1 MHDIDDVYEILDTAT
16 FAQSEESDMK
26 RSNANVNTDSPMGA
40 MLTYGSEVARLWV
53 DDTVLPQYVKEAVD
67 DNIIYI
73 HDKDF
78 YGLTMTCCQI
88 DLSQLFEHG
97 FNTGHGHIRPPKS
110 IGTAAALACIAIQS
124 NQNDMFG
131 GQSVP
136 AFDYYLA
143 PYVKM
148 TYEKNVAELNRL
160 VSAFGGKP
168 DQYSRVPEFAWN
180 KTVEQTDQAMEAL
193 IHNLNTMHSR
203 AGAQVPFS
211 SLNYGTDTSRWGRQ
225 VIHSLLKATHQG
237 MGNGETPIFPVQIF
251 KIKEGV
257 NYNPEDP
264 NYDLFQ
270 LAMRVSAER
279 LFPNFSFMDSPYN
292 AQYLKRDED
301 GHIDPDTEVA
311 YMGCAD
317 ARETITVKDG
327 DSVNVMGI
335 GAAVKKYAERE
346 DVSVWDS
353 NAGRFV
359 KVLTWIENPER
370 GNWFH
375 VKFSNGRSLT
385 LTGDH
390 PLPTQRGRV
399 FVEDMVV
406 GDKVPIADT
415 PVIDGERKTSLY
427 DPWLLG
433 VLVCDSSYDGNM
445 MVSLGLDEYDIATR
459 IKAVCGERNVRF
471 KEQHR
476 GEKGNY
482 LEVHIKRGSGLS
494 KQLLTDLFGGVRK
507 MDRSLPC
514 DFLAWNRHDRL
525 ELLAGIIDADG
536 YINTG
541 KGCTIQIGSTNK
553 TLALQQ
559 LELLRSLGVPAK
571 LYENFYGNGDK
582 IRYRVEAQAPD
593 DLMLTSAKKQVKM
606 GAARSKP
613 KNAKYAQVVSI
624 EFIGE
629 RGKKSYDLETES
641 DRFDLSGINSH
652 NCRTRVM
659 ANVNGPE
666 TTSGRGN
673 LSFTSVNLVR
683 CALESKGSFDIFLK
697 NVYDAC
703 TIARDQLLHRFEI
716 QKHRHVYNYPF
727 LMGNGVYLDSG
738 DLEWDDEIESAL
750 VHGTLSI
757 GFIGLAE
764 AMFCIFGQH
773 HGESDA
779 VWKHAFDT
787 VRFMRDFCDR
797 ESEEHRLNFS
807 LLATPAEGL
816 SGKFVGKDKEKFGE
830 IPGVTDKDYYTNS
843 FHVPVY
849 YNIGVAEK
857 IEKEAPFHSLCNAG
871 HITYVELDGDTT
883 SNLSA
888 FETIVRHM
896 HDCGIGYG
904 AINHP
909 VDRCPICN
917 YQGVIYDECPKC
929 HRKEFEAVPEEYRS
943 MIDDLRRTMGTH

>member
-1 MHDIDDVYEILDTAT
+1 MSGRRNMHDIDDVYEILDTAT

-53 DDTVLPQYVKEAVD
+53 DDTIIPQYVKEAVD

-88 DLSQLFEHG
+88 DLRQLFEHG

-193 IHNLNTMHSR
+193 VHNLNTMHSR

-211 SLNYGTDTSRWGRQ
+211 TLNYGTDTSRWGRQ

-279 LFPNFSFMDSPYN
+279 LFPNFSFMDAPYN

-311 YMGCAD
+311 YMG
-317 ARETITVKDG
+317 
-327 DSVNVMGI
+327 
-335 GAAVKKYAERE
+335 
-346 DVSVWDS
+346 
-353 NAGRFV
+353 
-359 KVLTWIENPER
+359 
-370 GNWFH
+370 
-375 VKFSNGRSLT
+375 
-385 LTGDH
+385 
-390 PLPTQRGRV
+390 
-399 FVEDMVV
+399 
-406 GDKVPIADT
+406 
-415 PVIDGERKTSLY
+415 
-427 DPWLLG
+427 
-433 VLVCDSSYDGNM
+433 
-445 MVSLGLDEYDIATR
+445 
-459 IKAVCGERNVRF
+459 
-471 KEQHR
+471 
-476 GEKGNY
+476 
-482 LEVHIKRGSGLS
+482 
-494 KQLLTDLFGGVRK
+494 
-507 MDRSLPC
+507 
-514 DFLAWNRHDRL
+514 
-525 ELLAGIIDADG
+525 
-536 YINTG
+536 
-541 KGCTIQIGSTNK
+541 
-553 TLALQQ
+553 
-559 LELLRSLGVPAK
+559 
-571 LYENFYGNGDK
+571 
-582 IRYRVEAQAPD
+582 
-593 DLMLTSAKKQVKM
+593 
-606 GAARSKP
+606 
-613 KNAKYAQVVSI
+613 
-624 EFIGE
+624 
-629 RGKKSYDLETES
+629 
-641 DRFDLSGINSH
+641 
-652 NCRTRVM
+652 CRTRVM

-727 LMGNGVYLDSG
+727 LMGNGVYLDSD

-779 VWKHAFDT
+779 VWEHAFDT
-787 VRFMRDFCDR
+787 VSFMRDFCDR

-909 VDRCPICN
+909 VDRDPICG
-917 YQGVIYDECPKC
+917 YRGVIYDTCPC
-929 HRKEFEAVPEEYRS
+929 CGRKEFEAVPMEKRS
-943 MIDDLRRTMGTH
+943 DICLK

>member
-193 IHNLNTMHSR
+193 VHNLNTMHSR

-211 SLNYGTDTSRWGRQ
+211 TLNYGTDTSRWGRQ

-406 GDKVPIADT
+406 GDKVPVANP
-415 PVIDGERKTSLY
+415 PVINGE
-427 DPWLLG
+427 
-433 VLVCDSSYDGNM
+433 
-445 MVSLGLDEYDIATR
+445 A
-459 IKAVCGERNVRF
+459 
-471 KEQHR
+471 
-476 GEKGNY
+476 
-482 LEVHIKRGSGLS
+482 
-494 KQLLTDLFGGVRK
+494 
-507 MDRSLPC
+507 
-514 DFLAWNRHDRL
+514 
-525 ELLAGIIDADG
+525 
-536 YINTG
+536 
-541 KGCTIQIGSTNK
+541 
-553 TLALQQ
+553 
-559 LELLRSLGVPAK
+559 
-571 LYENFYGNGDK
+571 
-582 IRYRVEAQAPD
+582 
-593 DLMLTSAKKQVKM
+593 M

-727 LMGNGVYLDSG
+727 LMGNGVYLDSD

-816 SGKFVGKDKEKFGE
+816 SGKFVVKDKEKFGE

-909 VDRCPICN
+909 VDRDPICG
-917 YQGVIYDECPKC
+917 YRGVIYDTCPC
-929 HRKEFEAVPEEYRS
+929 CGRKEFEAVPMEKRS
-943 MIDDLRRTMGTH
+943 DICLK

>member
-53 DDTVLPQYVKEAVD
+53 DDTIIPQYVKEAVD

-375 VKFSNGRSLT
+375 VKFSNGRLLT

-406 GDKVPIADT
+406 GDKVPVANP
-415 PVIDGERKTSLY
+415 PVINGE
-427 DPWLLG
+427 
-433 VLVCDSSYDGNM
+433 
-445 MVSLGLDEYDIATR
+445 A
-459 IKAVCGERNVRF
+459 
-471 KEQHR
+471 
-476 GEKGNY
+476 
-482 LEVHIKRGSGLS
+482 
-494 KQLLTDLFGGVRK
+494 
-507 MDRSLPC
+507 
-514 DFLAWNRHDRL
+514 
-525 ELLAGIIDADG
+525 
-536 YINTG
+536 
-541 KGCTIQIGSTNK
+541 
-553 TLALQQ
+553 
-559 LELLRSLGVPAK
+559 
-571 LYENFYGNGDK
+571 
-582 IRYRVEAQAPD
+582 
-593 DLMLTSAKKQVKM
+593 M

-629 RGKKSYDLETES
+629 RGKKSYDVETES

>member
-1 MHDIDDVYEILDTAT
+1 
-16 FAQSEESDMK
+16 MK

-193 IHNLNTMHSR
+193 VHNLNTMHSR

-211 SLNYGTDTSRWGRQ
+211 TLNYGTDTSRWGRQ

-375 VKFSNGRSLT
+375 VKFSNGCSLT

-406 GDKVPIADT
+406 GDKVPVANP
-415 PVIDGERKTSLY
+415 PVINGE
-427 DPWLLG
+427 
-433 VLVCDSSYDGNM
+433 
-445 MVSLGLDEYDIATR
+445 A
-459 IKAVCGERNVRF
+459 
-471 KEQHR
+471 
-476 GEKGNY
+476 
-482 LEVHIKRGSGLS
+482 
-494 KQLLTDLFGGVRK
+494 
-507 MDRSLPC
+507 
-514 DFLAWNRHDRL
+514 
-525 ELLAGIIDADG
+525 
-536 YINTG
+536 
-541 KGCTIQIGSTNK
+541 
-553 TLALQQ
+553 
-559 LELLRSLGVPAK
+559 
-571 LYENFYGNGDK
+571 
-582 IRYRVEAQAPD
+582 
-593 DLMLTSAKKQVKM
+593 M

>member
-193 IHNLNTMHSR
+193 VHNLNTMHSR

-406 GDKVPIADT
+406 GDKVPVANP
-415 PVIDGERKTSLY
+415 PVINGE
-427 DPWLLG
+427 
-433 VLVCDSSYDGNM
+433 
-445 MVSLGLDEYDIATR
+445 A
-459 IKAVCGERNVRF
+459 
-471 KEQHR
+471 
-476 GEKGNY
+476 
-482 LEVHIKRGSGLS
+482 
-494 KQLLTDLFGGVRK
+494 
-507 MDRSLPC
+507 
-514 DFLAWNRHDRL
+514 
-525 ELLAGIIDADG
+525 
-536 YINTG
+536 
-541 KGCTIQIGSTNK
+541 
-553 TLALQQ
+553 
-559 LELLRSLGVPAK
+559 
-571 LYENFYGNGDK
+571 
-582 IRYRVEAQAPD
+582 
-593 DLMLTSAKKQVKM
+593 M

-727 LMGNGVYLDSG
+727 LMGNGVYLDSD

>member
-193 IHNLNTMHSR
+193 VHNLNTMHSR

-211 SLNYGTDTSRWGRQ
+211 TLNYGTDTSRWGRQ

-279 LFPNFSFMDSPYN
+279 LFPNFSFMDAPYN

-301 GHIDPDTEVA
+301 GYIDPDTEVA
-311 YMGCAD
+311 YMG
-317 ARETITVKDG
+317 
-327 DSVNVMGI
+327 
-335 GAAVKKYAERE
+335 
-346 DVSVWDS
+346 
-353 NAGRFV
+353 
-359 KVLTWIENPER
+359 
-370 GNWFH
+370 
-375 VKFSNGRSLT
+375 
-385 LTGDH
+385 
-390 PLPTQRGRV
+390 
-399 FVEDMVV
+399 
-406 GDKVPIADT
+406 
-415 PVIDGERKTSLY
+415 
-427 DPWLLG
+427 
-433 VLVCDSSYDGNM
+433 
-445 MVSLGLDEYDIATR
+445 
-459 IKAVCGERNVRF
+459 
-471 KEQHR
+471 
-476 GEKGNY
+476 
-482 LEVHIKRGSGLS
+482 
-494 KQLLTDLFGGVRK
+494 
-507 MDRSLPC
+507 
-514 DFLAWNRHDRL
+514 
-525 ELLAGIIDADG
+525 
-536 YINTG
+536 
-541 KGCTIQIGSTNK
+541 
-553 TLALQQ
+553 
-559 LELLRSLGVPAK
+559 
-571 LYENFYGNGDK
+571 
-582 IRYRVEAQAPD
+582 
-593 DLMLTSAKKQVKM
+593 
-606 GAARSKP
+606 
-613 KNAKYAQVVSI
+613 
-624 EFIGE
+624 
-629 RGKKSYDLETES
+629 
-641 DRFDLSGINSH
+641 
-652 NCRTRVM
+652 CRTRVM

-816 SGKFVGKDKEKFGE
+816 SGKFVVKDKEKFGE

-909 VDRCPICN
+909 VDRDPICG
-917 YQGVIYDECPKC
+917 YRGVIYDTCPC
-929 HRKEFEAVPEEYRS
+929 CGRKEFEAVPMEKRS
-943 MIDDLRRTMGTH
+943 DICLK

>member
-53 DDTVLPQYVKEAVD
+53 DDTIIPQYVKEAVD

-193 IHNLNTMHSR
+193 VHNLNTMHSR

-211 SLNYGTDTSRWGRQ
+211 TLNYGTDTSRWGRQ

-279 LFPNFSFMDSPYN
+279 LFPNFSFMDAPYN

-311 YMGCAD
+311 YMG
-317 ARETITVKDG
+317 
-327 DSVNVMGI
+327 
-335 GAAVKKYAERE
+335 
-346 DVSVWDS
+346 
-353 NAGRFV
+353 
-359 KVLTWIENPER
+359 
-370 GNWFH
+370 
-375 VKFSNGRSLT
+375 
-385 LTGDH
+385 
-390 PLPTQRGRV
+390 
-399 FVEDMVV
+399 
-406 GDKVPIADT
+406 
-415 PVIDGERKTSLY
+415 
-427 DPWLLG
+427 
-433 VLVCDSSYDGNM
+433 
-445 MVSLGLDEYDIATR
+445 
-459 IKAVCGERNVRF
+459 
-471 KEQHR
+471 
-476 GEKGNY
+476 
-482 LEVHIKRGSGLS
+482 
-494 KQLLTDLFGGVRK
+494 
-507 MDRSLPC
+507 
-514 DFLAWNRHDRL
+514 
-525 ELLAGIIDADG
+525 
-536 YINTG
+536 
-541 KGCTIQIGSTNK
+541 
-553 TLALQQ
+553 
-559 LELLRSLGVPAK
+559 
-571 LYENFYGNGDK
+571 
-582 IRYRVEAQAPD
+582 
-593 DLMLTSAKKQVKM
+593 
-606 GAARSKP
+606 
-613 KNAKYAQVVSI
+613 
-624 EFIGE
+624 
-629 RGKKSYDLETES
+629 
-641 DRFDLSGINSH
+641 
-652 NCRTRVM
+652 CRTRVM

-909 VDRCPICN
+909 VDRDPICG
-917 YQGVIYDECPKC
+917 YRGVIYDTCPC
-929 HRKEFEAVPEEYRS
+929 CGRKEFEAVPMEKRS
-943 MIDDLRRTMGTH
+943 DICLK

>member
-1 MHDIDDVYEILDTAT
+1 MHDIDDVYEILDIAT

-53 DDTVLPQYVKEAVD
+53 NDTIIPQYVKEAVD
-67 DNIIYI
+67 NNLIWI
-73 HDKDF
+73 HDCDF

-193 IHNLNTMHSR
+193 VHNLNTMHSR

-211 SLNYGTDTSRWGRQ
+211 TLNYGTDTSRWGRQ

-279 LFPNFSFMDSPYN
+279 LFPNFSFMDAPYN

-311 YMGCAD
+311 YMG
-317 ARETITVKDG
+317 
-327 DSVNVMGI
+327 
-335 GAAVKKYAERE
+335 
-346 DVSVWDS
+346 
-353 NAGRFV
+353 
-359 KVLTWIENPER
+359 
-370 GNWFH
+370 
-375 VKFSNGRSLT
+375 
-385 LTGDH
+385 
-390 PLPTQRGRV
+390 
-399 FVEDMVV
+399 
-406 GDKVPIADT
+406 
-415 PVIDGERKTSLY
+415 
-427 DPWLLG
+427 
-433 VLVCDSSYDGNM
+433 
-445 MVSLGLDEYDIATR
+445 
-459 IKAVCGERNVRF
+459 
-471 KEQHR
+471 
-476 GEKGNY
+476 
-482 LEVHIKRGSGLS
+482 
-494 KQLLTDLFGGVRK
+494 
-507 MDRSLPC
+507 
-514 DFLAWNRHDRL
+514 
-525 ELLAGIIDADG
+525 
-536 YINTG
+536 
-541 KGCTIQIGSTNK
+541 
-553 TLALQQ
+553 
-559 LELLRSLGVPAK
+559 
-571 LYENFYGNGDK
+571 
-582 IRYRVEAQAPD
+582 
-593 DLMLTSAKKQVKM
+593 
-606 GAARSKP
+606 
-613 KNAKYAQVVSI
+613 
-624 EFIGE
+624 
-629 RGKKSYDLETES
+629 
-641 DRFDLSGINSH
+641 
-652 NCRTRVM
+652 CRTRVM

-727 LMGNGVYLDSG
+727 LMGNGVYLDSD

>member
-311 YMGCAD
+311 YMGC
-317 ARETITVKDG
+317 
-327 DSVNVMGI
+327 
-335 GAAVKKYAERE
+335 
-346 DVSVWDS
+346 
-353 NAGRFV
+353 
-359 KVLTWIENPER
+359 
-370 GNWFH
+370 
-375 VKFSNGRSLT
+375 
-385 LTGDH
+385 
-390 PLPTQRGRV
+390 
-399 FVEDMVV
+399 
-406 GDKVPIADT
+406 
-415 PVIDGERKTSLY
+415 
-427 DPWLLG
+427 
-433 VLVCDSSYDGNM
+433 
-445 MVSLGLDEYDIATR
+445 
-459 IKAVCGERNVRF
+459 
-471 KEQHR
+471 
-476 GEKGNY
+476 
-482 LEVHIKRGSGLS
+482 
-494 KQLLTDLFGGVRK
+494 
-507 MDRSLPC
+507 
-514 DFLAWNRHDRL
+514 
-525 ELLAGIIDADG
+525 
-536 YINTG
+536 
-541 KGCTIQIGSTNK
+541 
-553 TLALQQ
+553 
-559 LELLRSLGVPAK
+559 
-571 LYENFYGNGDK
+571 
-582 IRYRVEAQAPD
+582 
-593 DLMLTSAKKQVKM
+593 
-606 GAARSKP
+606 
-613 KNAKYAQVVSI
+613 
-624 EFIGE
+624 
-629 RGKKSYDLETES
+629 
-641 DRFDLSGINSH
+641 
-652 NCRTRVM
+652 RTRVM

-703 TIARDQLLHRFEI
+703 AIARDQLLHRFEI

-779 VWKHAFDT
+779 VWEHAFDT
-787 VRFMRDFCDR
+787 VSFMRDFCDR

>member
-1 MHDIDDVYEILDTAT
+1 MSGRRNMHDIDDVYEILDTAT

-53 DDTVLPQYVKEAVD
+53 DDTVIPQYVKEAVD

-193 IHNLNTMHSR
+193 VHNLNTMHSR

-211 SLNYGTDTSRWGRQ
+211 TLNYGTDTSRWGRQ

-279 LFPNFSFMDSPYN
+279 LFPNFSFMDAPYN

-311 YMGCAD
+311 YMG
-317 ARETITVKDG
+317 
-327 DSVNVMGI
+327 
-335 GAAVKKYAERE
+335 
-346 DVSVWDS
+346 
-353 NAGRFV
+353 
-359 KVLTWIENPER
+359 
-370 GNWFH
+370 
-375 VKFSNGRSLT
+375 
-385 LTGDH
+385 
-390 PLPTQRGRV
+390 
-399 FVEDMVV
+399 
-406 GDKVPIADT
+406 
-415 PVIDGERKTSLY
+415 
-427 DPWLLG
+427 
-433 VLVCDSSYDGNM
+433 
-445 MVSLGLDEYDIATR
+445 
-459 IKAVCGERNVRF
+459 
-471 KEQHR
+471 
-476 GEKGNY
+476 
-482 LEVHIKRGSGLS
+482 
-494 KQLLTDLFGGVRK
+494 
-507 MDRSLPC
+507 
-514 DFLAWNRHDRL
+514 
-525 ELLAGIIDADG
+525 
-536 YINTG
+536 
-541 KGCTIQIGSTNK
+541 
-553 TLALQQ
+553 
-559 LELLRSLGVPAK
+559 
-571 LYENFYGNGDK
+571 
-582 IRYRVEAQAPD
+582 
-593 DLMLTSAKKQVKM
+593 
-606 GAARSKP
+606 
-613 KNAKYAQVVSI
+613 
-624 EFIGE
+624 
-629 RGKKSYDLETES
+629 
-641 DRFDLSGINSH
+641 
-652 NCRTRVM
+652 CRTRVM

>member
-1 MHDIDDVYEILDTAT
+1 MHTIEDVYNILDIAT
-16 FAQSEESDMK
+16 FVQSEDSDMK
-26 RSNANVNTDSPMGA
+26 RSNANVNTDSSMGA
-40 MLTYGSEVARLWV
+40 MLTYGSETARLWINDV
-53 DDTVLPQYVKEAVD
+53 VLPEYVKDAVD
-67 DNIIYI
+67 NNLIWI
-73 HDKDF
+73 HDCDF

-193 IHNLNTMHSR
+193 VHNLNTMHSR

-211 SLNYGTDTSRWGRQ
+211 TLNYGTDTSRWGRQ

-311 YMGCAD
+311 YMG
-317 ARETITVKDG
+317 
-327 DSVNVMGI
+327 
-335 GAAVKKYAERE
+335 
-346 DVSVWDS
+346 
-353 NAGRFV
+353 
-359 KVLTWIENPER
+359 
-370 GNWFH
+370 
-375 VKFSNGRSLT
+375 
-385 LTGDH
+385 
-390 PLPTQRGRV
+390 
-399 FVEDMVV
+399 
-406 GDKVPIADT
+406 
-415 PVIDGERKTSLY
+415 
-427 DPWLLG
+427 
-433 VLVCDSSYDGNM
+433 
-445 MVSLGLDEYDIATR
+445 
-459 IKAVCGERNVRF
+459 
-471 KEQHR
+471 
-476 GEKGNY
+476 
-482 LEVHIKRGSGLS
+482 
-494 KQLLTDLFGGVRK
+494 
-507 MDRSLPC
+507 
-514 DFLAWNRHDRL
+514 
-525 ELLAGIIDADG
+525 
-536 YINTG
+536 
-541 KGCTIQIGSTNK
+541 
-553 TLALQQ
+553 
-559 LELLRSLGVPAK
+559 
-571 LYENFYGNGDK
+571 
-582 IRYRVEAQAPD
+582 
-593 DLMLTSAKKQVKM
+593 
-606 GAARSKP
+606 
-613 KNAKYAQVVSI
+613 
-624 EFIGE
+624 
-629 RGKKSYDLETES
+629 
-641 DRFDLSGINSH
+641 
-652 NCRTRVM
+652 CRTRVM

>member
-97 FNTGHGHIRPPKS
+97 FNTGHGHIRSPKS

-160 VSAFGGKP
+160 ASEFGGTP

-193 IHNLNTMHSR
+193 VHNLNTMHSR

-311 YMGCAD
+311 YMGC
-317 ARETITVKDG
+317 
-327 DSVNVMGI
+327 
-335 GAAVKKYAERE
+335 
-346 DVSVWDS
+346 
-353 NAGRFV
+353 
-359 KVLTWIENPER
+359 
-370 GNWFH
+370 
-375 VKFSNGRSLT
+375 
-385 LTGDH
+385 
-390 PLPTQRGRV
+390 
-399 FVEDMVV
+399 
-406 GDKVPIADT
+406 
-415 PVIDGERKTSLY
+415 
-427 DPWLLG
+427 
-433 VLVCDSSYDGNM
+433 
-445 MVSLGLDEYDIATR
+445 
-459 IKAVCGERNVRF
+459 
-471 KEQHR
+471 
-476 GEKGNY
+476 
-482 LEVHIKRGSGLS
+482 
-494 KQLLTDLFGGVRK
+494 
-507 MDRSLPC
+507 
-514 DFLAWNRHDRL
+514 
-525 ELLAGIIDADG
+525 
-536 YINTG
+536 
-541 KGCTIQIGSTNK
+541 
-553 TLALQQ
+553 
-559 LELLRSLGVPAK
+559 
-571 LYENFYGNGDK
+571 
-582 IRYRVEAQAPD
+582 
-593 DLMLTSAKKQVKM
+593 
-606 GAARSKP
+606 
-613 KNAKYAQVVSI
+613 
-624 EFIGE
+624 
-629 RGKKSYDLETES
+629 
-641 DRFDLSGINSH
+641 
-652 NCRTRVM
+652 RTRVM

-727 LMGNGVYLDSG
+727 LMGNGVYLDSD

-779 VWKHAFDT
+779 VWEHAFDT

-816 SGKFVGKDKEKFGE
+816 SGKFVVKDKEKFGE

-909 VDRCPICN
+909 VDRDPICG
-917 YQGVIYDECPKC
+917 YRGVIYDTCPC
-929 HRKEFEAVPEEYRS
+929 CGRKEFEAVPMEKRS
-943 MIDDLRRTMGTH
+943 DICLK

>member
-1 MHDIDDVYEILDTAT
+1 MSGRRNMHDIDDVYEILDTAT

-193 IHNLNTMHSR
+193 VHNLNTMHSR

-406 GDKVPIADT
+406 GDKVPVANP
-415 PVIDGERKTSLY
+415 PVINGE
-427 DPWLLG
+427 
-433 VLVCDSSYDGNM
+433 
-445 MVSLGLDEYDIATR
+445 A
-459 IKAVCGERNVRF
+459 
-471 KEQHR
+471 
-476 GEKGNY
+476 
-482 LEVHIKRGSGLS
+482 
-494 KQLLTDLFGGVRK
+494 
-507 MDRSLPC
+507 
-514 DFLAWNRHDRL
+514 
-525 ELLAGIIDADG
+525 
-536 YINTG
+536 
-541 KGCTIQIGSTNK
+541 
-553 TLALQQ
+553 
-559 LELLRSLGVPAK
+559 
-571 LYENFYGNGDK
+571 
-582 IRYRVEAQAPD
+582 
-593 DLMLTSAKKQVKM
+593 M

-727 LMGNGVYLDSG
+727 LMGNGVYLDSD

>member
-1 MHDIDDVYEILDTAT
+1 MHTIEDVYNILDTAT
-16 FAQSEESDMK
+16 FVQSEDSDMK
-26 RSNANVNTDSPMGA
+26 RSNANVNTDSSMGA
-40 MLTYGSEVARLWV
+40 MLTYGSETARLWINDV
-53 DDTVLPQYVKEAVD
+53 VLPEYVKDAVD
-67 DNIIYI
+67 NNLIWI
-73 HDKDF
+73 HDCDF

-160 VSAFGGKP
+160 ASAFGGKP

-193 IHNLNTMHSR
+193 VHNLNTMHSR

-211 SLNYGTDTSRWGRQ
+211 TLNYGTDTSRWGRQ

-311 YMGCAD
+311 YMG
-317 ARETITVKDG
+317 
-327 DSVNVMGI
+327 
-335 GAAVKKYAERE
+335 
-346 DVSVWDS
+346 
-353 NAGRFV
+353 
-359 KVLTWIENPER
+359 
-370 GNWFH
+370 
-375 VKFSNGRSLT
+375 
-385 LTGDH
+385 
-390 PLPTQRGRV
+390 
-399 FVEDMVV
+399 
-406 GDKVPIADT
+406 
-415 PVIDGERKTSLY
+415 
-427 DPWLLG
+427 
-433 VLVCDSSYDGNM
+433 
-445 MVSLGLDEYDIATR
+445 
-459 IKAVCGERNVRF
+459 
-471 KEQHR
+471 
-476 GEKGNY
+476 
-482 LEVHIKRGSGLS
+482 
-494 KQLLTDLFGGVRK
+494 
-507 MDRSLPC
+507 
-514 DFLAWNRHDRL
+514 
-525 ELLAGIIDADG
+525 
-536 YINTG
+536 
-541 KGCTIQIGSTNK
+541 
-553 TLALQQ
+553 
-559 LELLRSLGVPAK
+559 
-571 LYENFYGNGDK
+571 
-582 IRYRVEAQAPD
+582 
-593 DLMLTSAKKQVKM
+593 
-606 GAARSKP
+606 
-613 KNAKYAQVVSI
+613 
-624 EFIGE
+624 
-629 RGKKSYDLETES
+629 
-641 DRFDLSGINSH
+641 
-652 NCRTRVM
+652 CRTRVM

-816 SGKFVGKDKEKFGE
+816 SGKFVVKDKEKFGE

-883 SNLSA
+883 NNLSA

-909 VDRCPICN
+909 VDRDPICG
-917 YQGVIYDECPKC
+917 YRGVIYDTCPC
-929 HRKEFEAVPEEYRS
+929 CGRKEFEAVPMEKRS
-943 MIDDLRRTMGTH
+943 DICLK

>member
-53 DDTVLPQYVKEAVD
+53 DDTLLPPYVKEAVD
-67 DNIIYI
+67 NNLIWI

-131 GQSVP
+131 GQAVP

-160 VSAFGGKP
+160 VSALGGKP

-193 IHNLNTMHSR
+193 VHNLNTMHSR

-311 YMGCAD
+311 YMGC
-317 ARETITVKDG
+317 
-327 DSVNVMGI
+327 
-335 GAAVKKYAERE
+335 
-346 DVSVWDS
+346 
-353 NAGRFV
+353 
-359 KVLTWIENPER
+359 
-370 GNWFH
+370 
-375 VKFSNGRSLT
+375 
-385 LTGDH
+385 
-390 PLPTQRGRV
+390 
-399 FVEDMVV
+399 
-406 GDKVPIADT
+406 
-415 PVIDGERKTSLY
+415 
-427 DPWLLG
+427 
-433 VLVCDSSYDGNM
+433 
-445 MVSLGLDEYDIATR
+445 
-459 IKAVCGERNVRF
+459 
-471 KEQHR
+471 
-476 GEKGNY
+476 
-482 LEVHIKRGSGLS
+482 
-494 KQLLTDLFGGVRK
+494 
-507 MDRSLPC
+507 
-514 DFLAWNRHDRL
+514 
-525 ELLAGIIDADG
+525 
-536 YINTG
+536 
-541 KGCTIQIGSTNK
+541 
-553 TLALQQ
+553 
-559 LELLRSLGVPAK
+559 
-571 LYENFYGNGDK
+571 
-582 IRYRVEAQAPD
+582 
-593 DLMLTSAKKQVKM
+593 
-606 GAARSKP
+606 
-613 KNAKYAQVVSI
+613 
-624 EFIGE
+624 
-629 RGKKSYDLETES
+629 
-641 DRFDLSGINSH
+641 
-652 NCRTRVM
+652 RTRVM

-703 TIARDQLLHRFEI
+703 TVARDQLLHRFEI

-779 VWKHAFDT
+779 VWRHAFDT

-816 SGKFVGKDKEKFGE
+816 SGKFVVKDKEKFGE

-883 SNLSA
+883 NNLSA

-909 VDRCPICN
+909 VDRDPICG
-917 YQGVIYDECPKC
+917 YRGVIYDTCPC
-929 HRKEFEAVPEEYRS
+929 CGRKEFEAVPMEKRS
-943 MIDDLRRTMGTH
+943 DICLK

>member
-1 MHDIDDVYEILDTAT
+1 MSGRRNMHDIDDVYEILDTAT

-53 DDTVLPQYVKEAVD
+53 DDTVLPQYAKEAVD

-160 VSAFGGKP
+160 ASAFGGKP

-311 YMGCAD
+311 YMGC
-317 ARETITVKDG
+317 
-327 DSVNVMGI
+327 
-335 GAAVKKYAERE
+335 
-346 DVSVWDS
+346 
-353 NAGRFV
+353 
-359 KVLTWIENPER
+359 
-370 GNWFH
+370 
-375 VKFSNGRSLT
+375 
-385 LTGDH
+385 
-390 PLPTQRGRV
+390 
-399 FVEDMVV
+399 
-406 GDKVPIADT
+406 
-415 PVIDGERKTSLY
+415 
-427 DPWLLG
+427 
-433 VLVCDSSYDGNM
+433 
-445 MVSLGLDEYDIATR
+445 
-459 IKAVCGERNVRF
+459 
-471 KEQHR
+471 
-476 GEKGNY
+476 
-482 LEVHIKRGSGLS
+482 
-494 KQLLTDLFGGVRK
+494 
-507 MDRSLPC
+507 
-514 DFLAWNRHDRL
+514 
-525 ELLAGIIDADG
+525 
-536 YINTG
+536 
-541 KGCTIQIGSTNK
+541 
-553 TLALQQ
+553 
-559 LELLRSLGVPAK
+559 
-571 LYENFYGNGDK
+571 
-582 IRYRVEAQAPD
+582 
-593 DLMLTSAKKQVKM
+593 
-606 GAARSKP
+606 
-613 KNAKYAQVVSI
+613 
-624 EFIGE
+624 
-629 RGKKSYDLETES
+629 
-641 DRFDLSGINSH
+641 
-652 NCRTRVM
+652 RTRVM

-779 VWKHAFDT
+779 VWRHAFDT

-816 SGKFVGKDKEKFGE
+816 SGKFVVKDKEKFGE

-883 SNLSA
+883 NNLSA

-909 VDRCPICN
+909 VDRDPICG
-917 YQGVIYDECPKC
+917 YRGVIYDTCPC
-929 HRKEFEAVPEEYRS
+929 CGRKEFEAVPMEKRS
-943 MIDDLRRTMGTH
+943 DICLK

>member
-53 DDTVLPQYVKEAVD
+53 DDTIIPQYVKEAVD

-160 VSAFGGKP
+160 ASAFGGKP

-193 IHNLNTMHSR
+193 VHNLNTMHSR

-211 SLNYGTDTSRWGRQ
+211 TLNYGTDTSRWGRQ

-279 LFPNFSFMDSPYN
+279 LFPNFSFMDAPYN

-311 YMGCAD
+311 YMG
-317 ARETITVKDG
+317 
-327 DSVNVMGI
+327 
-335 GAAVKKYAERE
+335 
-346 DVSVWDS
+346 
-353 NAGRFV
+353 
-359 KVLTWIENPER
+359 
-370 GNWFH
+370 
-375 VKFSNGRSLT
+375 
-385 LTGDH
+385 
-390 PLPTQRGRV
+390 
-399 FVEDMVV
+399 
-406 GDKVPIADT
+406 
-415 PVIDGERKTSLY
+415 
-427 DPWLLG
+427 
-433 VLVCDSSYDGNM
+433 
-445 MVSLGLDEYDIATR
+445 
-459 IKAVCGERNVRF
+459 
-471 KEQHR
+471 
-476 GEKGNY
+476 
-482 LEVHIKRGSGLS
+482 
-494 KQLLTDLFGGVRK
+494 
-507 MDRSLPC
+507 
-514 DFLAWNRHDRL
+514 
-525 ELLAGIIDADG
+525 
-536 YINTG
+536 
-541 KGCTIQIGSTNK
+541 
-553 TLALQQ
+553 
-559 LELLRSLGVPAK
+559 
-571 LYENFYGNGDK
+571 
-582 IRYRVEAQAPD
+582 
-593 DLMLTSAKKQVKM
+593 
-606 GAARSKP
+606 
-613 KNAKYAQVVSI
+613 
-624 EFIGE
+624 
-629 RGKKSYDLETES
+629 
-641 DRFDLSGINSH
+641 
-652 NCRTRVM
+652 CRTRVM

-909 VDRCPICN
+909 VDRDPICG
-917 YQGVIYDECPKC
+917 YRGVIYDTCPC
-929 HRKEFEAVPEEYRS
+929 CGRKEFEAVPMEKRS
-943 MIDDLRRTMGTH
+943 DICLK

>member
-193 IHNLNTMHSR
+193 VHNLNTMHSR

-211 SLNYGTDTSRWGRQ
+211 TLNYGTDTSRWGRQ

-311 YMGCAD
+311 YMGC
-317 ARETITVKDG
+317 
-327 DSVNVMGI
+327 
-335 GAAVKKYAERE
+335 
-346 DVSVWDS
+346 
-353 NAGRFV
+353 
-359 KVLTWIENPER
+359 
-370 GNWFH
+370 
-375 VKFSNGRSLT
+375 
-385 LTGDH
+385 
-390 PLPTQRGRV
+390 
-399 FVEDMVV
+399 
-406 GDKVPIADT
+406 
-415 PVIDGERKTSLY
+415 
-427 DPWLLG
+427 
-433 VLVCDSSYDGNM
+433 
-445 MVSLGLDEYDIATR
+445 
-459 IKAVCGERNVRF
+459 
-471 KEQHR
+471 
-476 GEKGNY
+476 
-482 LEVHIKRGSGLS
+482 
-494 KQLLTDLFGGVRK
+494 
-507 MDRSLPC
+507 
-514 DFLAWNRHDRL
+514 
-525 ELLAGIIDADG
+525 
-536 YINTG
+536 
-541 KGCTIQIGSTNK
+541 
-553 TLALQQ
+553 
-559 LELLRSLGVPAK
+559 
-571 LYENFYGNGDK
+571 
-582 IRYRVEAQAPD
+582 
-593 DLMLTSAKKQVKM
+593 
-606 GAARSKP
+606 
-613 KNAKYAQVVSI
+613 
-624 EFIGE
+624 
-629 RGKKSYDLETES
+629 
-641 DRFDLSGINSH
+641 
-652 NCRTRVM
+652 RTRVM

-703 TIARDQLLHRFEI
+703 AIARDQLLHRFEI

-727 LMGNGVYLDSG
+727 LMGNGVYLDSN

>member
-193 IHNLNTMHSR
+193 VHNLNTMHSR

-211 SLNYGTDTSRWGRQ
+211 TLNYGTDTSRWGRQ

-406 GDKVPIADT
+406 GDKVPVANP
-415 PVIDGERKTSLY
+415 PVINGE
-427 DPWLLG
+427 
-433 VLVCDSSYDGNM
+433 
-445 MVSLGLDEYDIATR
+445 A
-459 IKAVCGERNVRF
+459 
-471 KEQHR
+471 
-476 GEKGNY
+476 
-482 LEVHIKRGSGLS
+482 
-494 KQLLTDLFGGVRK
+494 
-507 MDRSLPC
+507 
-514 DFLAWNRHDRL
+514 
-525 ELLAGIIDADG
+525 
-536 YINTG
+536 
-541 KGCTIQIGSTNK
+541 
-553 TLALQQ
+553 
-559 LELLRSLGVPAK
+559 
-571 LYENFYGNGDK
+571 
-582 IRYRVEAQAPD
+582 
-593 DLMLTSAKKQVKM
+593 M

-703 TIARDQLLHRFEI
+703 AIARDQLLHRFEI

-727 LMGNGVYLDSG
+727 LMGNGVYLDSD

>member
-251 KIKEGV
+251 KVKEGV

-311 YMGCAD
+311 YMG
-317 ARETITVKDG
+317 
-327 DSVNVMGI
+327 
-335 GAAVKKYAERE
+335 
-346 DVSVWDS
+346 
-353 NAGRFV
+353 
-359 KVLTWIENPER
+359 
-370 GNWFH
+370 
-375 VKFSNGRSLT
+375 
-385 LTGDH
+385 
-390 PLPTQRGRV
+390 
-399 FVEDMVV
+399 
-406 GDKVPIADT
+406 
-415 PVIDGERKTSLY
+415 
-427 DPWLLG
+427 
-433 VLVCDSSYDGNM
+433 
-445 MVSLGLDEYDIATR
+445 
-459 IKAVCGERNVRF
+459 
-471 KEQHR
+471 
-476 GEKGNY
+476 
-482 LEVHIKRGSGLS
+482 
-494 KQLLTDLFGGVRK
+494 
-507 MDRSLPC
+507 
-514 DFLAWNRHDRL
+514 
-525 ELLAGIIDADG
+525 
-536 YINTG
+536 
-541 KGCTIQIGSTNK
+541 
-553 TLALQQ
+553 
-559 LELLRSLGVPAK
+559 
-571 LYENFYGNGDK
+571 
-582 IRYRVEAQAPD
+582 
-593 DLMLTSAKKQVKM
+593 
-606 GAARSKP
+606 
-613 KNAKYAQVVSI
+613 
-624 EFIGE
+624 
-629 RGKKSYDLETES
+629 
-641 DRFDLSGINSH
+641 
-652 NCRTRVM
+652 CRTRVM

>member
-53 DDTVLPQYVKEAVD
+53 DDTVLPPYVKEAVD

-97 FNTGHGHIRPPKS
+97 FNTGHGRIRPPKS

-160 VSAFGGKP
+160 ASAFGGKP

-193 IHNLNTMHSR
+193 VHNLNTMHSR

-225 VIHSLLKATHQG
+225 VIYSLLKATHRG

-311 YMGCAD
+311 YMG
-317 ARETITVKDG
+317 
-327 DSVNVMGI
+327 
-335 GAAVKKYAERE
+335 
-346 DVSVWDS
+346 
-353 NAGRFV
+353 
-359 KVLTWIENPER
+359 
-370 GNWFH
+370 
-375 VKFSNGRSLT
+375 
-385 LTGDH
+385 
-390 PLPTQRGRV
+390 
-399 FVEDMVV
+399 
-406 GDKVPIADT
+406 
-415 PVIDGERKTSLY
+415 
-427 DPWLLG
+427 
-433 VLVCDSSYDGNM
+433 
-445 MVSLGLDEYDIATR
+445 
-459 IKAVCGERNVRF
+459 
-471 KEQHR
+471 
-476 GEKGNY
+476 
-482 LEVHIKRGSGLS
+482 
-494 KQLLTDLFGGVRK
+494 
-507 MDRSLPC
+507 
-514 DFLAWNRHDRL
+514 
-525 ELLAGIIDADG
+525 
-536 YINTG
+536 
-541 KGCTIQIGSTNK
+541 
-553 TLALQQ
+553 
-559 LELLRSLGVPAK
+559 
-571 LYENFYGNGDK
+571 
-582 IRYRVEAQAPD
+582 
-593 DLMLTSAKKQVKM
+593 
-606 GAARSKP
+606 
-613 KNAKYAQVVSI
+613 
-624 EFIGE
+624 
-629 RGKKSYDLETES
+629 
-641 DRFDLSGINSH
+641 
-652 NCRTRVM
+652 CRTRVM

-779 VWKHAFDT
+779 VWRHAFDT

-816 SGKFVGKDKEKFGE
+816 SGKFVVKDKEKFGE

-883 SNLSA
+883 NNLSA

-909 VDRCPICN
+909 VDRDPICG
-917 YQGVIYDECPKC
+917 YRGVIYDTCPC
-929 HRKEFEAVPEEYRS
+929 CGRKEFEAVPMEKRS
-943 MIDDLRRTMGTH
+943 DICLR

>member
-53 DDTVLPQYVKEAVD
+53 DDTIIPQYVKEAVD

-211 SLNYGTDTSRWGRQ
+211 TLNYGTDTSRWGRQ

-311 YMGCAD
+311 YMG
-317 ARETITVKDG
+317 
-327 DSVNVMGI
+327 
-335 GAAVKKYAERE
+335 
-346 DVSVWDS
+346 
-353 NAGRFV
+353 
-359 KVLTWIENPER
+359 
-370 GNWFH
+370 
-375 VKFSNGRSLT
+375 
-385 LTGDH
+385 
-390 PLPTQRGRV
+390 
-399 FVEDMVV
+399 
-406 GDKVPIADT
+406 
-415 PVIDGERKTSLY
+415 
-427 DPWLLG
+427 
-433 VLVCDSSYDGNM
+433 
-445 MVSLGLDEYDIATR
+445 
-459 IKAVCGERNVRF
+459 
-471 KEQHR
+471 
-476 GEKGNY
+476 
-482 LEVHIKRGSGLS
+482 
-494 KQLLTDLFGGVRK
+494 
-507 MDRSLPC
+507 
-514 DFLAWNRHDRL
+514 
-525 ELLAGIIDADG
+525 
-536 YINTG
+536 
-541 KGCTIQIGSTNK
+541 
-553 TLALQQ
+553 
-559 LELLRSLGVPAK
+559 
-571 LYENFYGNGDK
+571 
-582 IRYRVEAQAPD
+582 
-593 DLMLTSAKKQVKM
+593 
-606 GAARSKP
+606 
-613 KNAKYAQVVSI
+613 
-624 EFIGE
+624 
-629 RGKKSYDLETES
+629 
-641 DRFDLSGINSH
+641 
-652 NCRTRVM
+652 CRTRVM

-909 VDRCPICN
+909 VDRDPICG
-917 YQGVIYDECPKC
+917 YRGVIYDTCPC
-929 HRKEFEAVPEEYRS
+929 CGRKEFEAVPMEKRS
-943 MIDDLRRTMGTH
+943 DICLK

>member
-53 DDTVLPQYVKEAVD
+53 DDTIIPQYVKEAVD

-311 YMGCAD
+311 YMG
-317 ARETITVKDG
+317 
-327 DSVNVMGI
+327 
-335 GAAVKKYAERE
+335 
-346 DVSVWDS
+346 
-353 NAGRFV
+353 
-359 KVLTWIENPER
+359 
-370 GNWFH
+370 
-375 VKFSNGRSLT
+375 
-385 LTGDH
+385 
-390 PLPTQRGRV
+390 
-399 FVEDMVV
+399 
-406 GDKVPIADT
+406 
-415 PVIDGERKTSLY
+415 
-427 DPWLLG
+427 
-433 VLVCDSSYDGNM
+433 
-445 MVSLGLDEYDIATR
+445 
-459 IKAVCGERNVRF
+459 
-471 KEQHR
+471 
-476 GEKGNY
+476 
-482 LEVHIKRGSGLS
+482 
-494 KQLLTDLFGGVRK
+494 
-507 MDRSLPC
+507 
-514 DFLAWNRHDRL
+514 
-525 ELLAGIIDADG
+525 
-536 YINTG
+536 
-541 KGCTIQIGSTNK
+541 
-553 TLALQQ
+553 
-559 LELLRSLGVPAK
+559 
-571 LYENFYGNGDK
+571 
-582 IRYRVEAQAPD
+582 
-593 DLMLTSAKKQVKM
+593 
-606 GAARSKP
+606 
-613 KNAKYAQVVSI
+613 
-624 EFIGE
+624 
-629 RGKKSYDLETES
+629 
-641 DRFDLSGINSH
+641 
-652 NCRTRVM
+652 CRTRVM

>member
-53 DDTVLPQYVKEAVD
+53 DDTMIPQYVKEAVN

-97 FNTGHGHIRPPKS
+97 FNTGHGHIRSPKS

-131 GQSVP
+131 GQAVP

-311 YMGCAD
+311 YMGC
-317 ARETITVKDG
+317 
-327 DSVNVMGI
+327 
-335 GAAVKKYAERE
+335 
-346 DVSVWDS
+346 
-353 NAGRFV
+353 
-359 KVLTWIENPER
+359 
-370 GNWFH
+370 
-375 VKFSNGRSLT
+375 
-385 LTGDH
+385 
-390 PLPTQRGRV
+390 
-399 FVEDMVV
+399 
-406 GDKVPIADT
+406 
-415 PVIDGERKTSLY
+415 
-427 DPWLLG
+427 
-433 VLVCDSSYDGNM
+433 
-445 MVSLGLDEYDIATR
+445 
-459 IKAVCGERNVRF
+459 
-471 KEQHR
+471 
-476 GEKGNY
+476 
-482 LEVHIKRGSGLS
+482 
-494 KQLLTDLFGGVRK
+494 
-507 MDRSLPC
+507 
-514 DFLAWNRHDRL
+514 
-525 ELLAGIIDADG
+525 
-536 YINTG
+536 
-541 KGCTIQIGSTNK
+541 
-553 TLALQQ
+553 
-559 LELLRSLGVPAK
+559 
-571 LYENFYGNGDK
+571 
-582 IRYRVEAQAPD
+582 
-593 DLMLTSAKKQVKM
+593 
-606 GAARSKP
+606 
-613 KNAKYAQVVSI
+613 
-624 EFIGE
+624 
-629 RGKKSYDLETES
+629 
-641 DRFDLSGINSH
+641 
-652 NCRTRVM
+652 RTRVM

-703 TIARDQLLHRFEI
+703 AIARDQLLHRFEI

-909 VDRCPICN
+909 VDRDPICG
-917 YQGVIYDECPKC
+917 YRGVIYDTCPC
-929 HRKEFEAVPEEYRS
+929 CGRKEFEAVPMEKRS
-943 MIDDLRRTMGTH
+943 DICLK

>member
-1 MHDIDDVYEILDTAT
+1 MSGRRNMHDIDDVYEILDTAT

-53 DDTVLPQYVKEAVD
+53 DDTIIPQYVKEAVD

-211 SLNYGTDTSRWGRQ
+211 TLNYGTDTSRWGRQ

-279 LFPNFSFMDSPYN
+279 LFPNFSFMDAPYN

-311 YMGCAD
+311 YMG
-317 ARETITVKDG
+317 
-327 DSVNVMGI
+327 
-335 GAAVKKYAERE
+335 
-346 DVSVWDS
+346 
-353 NAGRFV
+353 
-359 KVLTWIENPER
+359 
-370 GNWFH
+370 
-375 VKFSNGRSLT
+375 
-385 LTGDH
+385 
-390 PLPTQRGRV
+390 
-399 FVEDMVV
+399 
-406 GDKVPIADT
+406 
-415 PVIDGERKTSLY
+415 
-427 DPWLLG
+427 
-433 VLVCDSSYDGNM
+433 
-445 MVSLGLDEYDIATR
+445 
-459 IKAVCGERNVRF
+459 
-471 KEQHR
+471 
-476 GEKGNY
+476 
-482 LEVHIKRGSGLS
+482 
-494 KQLLTDLFGGVRK
+494 
-507 MDRSLPC
+507 
-514 DFLAWNRHDRL
+514 
-525 ELLAGIIDADG
+525 
-536 YINTG
+536 
-541 KGCTIQIGSTNK
+541 
-553 TLALQQ
+553 
-559 LELLRSLGVPAK
+559 
-571 LYENFYGNGDK
+571 
-582 IRYRVEAQAPD
+582 
-593 DLMLTSAKKQVKM
+593 
-606 GAARSKP
+606 
-613 KNAKYAQVVSI
+613 
-624 EFIGE
+624 
-629 RGKKSYDLETES
+629 
-641 DRFDLSGINSH
+641 
-652 NCRTRVM
+652 CRTRVM

-703 TIARDQLLHRFEI
+703 AIARDQLLHRFEI

-727 LMGNGVYLDSG
+727 LMGNGVYLDSD

-779 VWKHAFDT
+779 VWEHAFDT
-787 VRFMRDFCDR
+787 VSFMRDFCDR

-909 VDRCPICN
+909 VDRDPICG
-917 YQGVIYDECPKC
+917 YRGVIYDTCPC
-929 HRKEFEAVPEEYRS
+929 CGRKEFEAVPMEKRS
-943 MIDDLRRTMGTH
+943 DICLK

>member
-1 MHDIDDVYEILDTAT
+1 MHDIDDVYEILDIAT

-53 DDTVLPQYVKEAVD
+53 NDTIIPQYVKEAVD
-67 DNIIYI
+67 NNLIWI
-73 HDKDF
+73 HDCDF

-193 IHNLNTMHSR
+193 VHNLNTMHSR

-211 SLNYGTDTSRWGRQ
+211 TLNYGTDTSRWGRQ

-311 YMGCAD
+311 YMGC
-317 ARETITVKDG
+317 
-327 DSVNVMGI
+327 
-335 GAAVKKYAERE
+335 
-346 DVSVWDS
+346 
-353 NAGRFV
+353 
-359 KVLTWIENPER
+359 
-370 GNWFH
+370 
-375 VKFSNGRSLT
+375 
-385 LTGDH
+385 
-390 PLPTQRGRV
+390 
-399 FVEDMVV
+399 
-406 GDKVPIADT
+406 
-415 PVIDGERKTSLY
+415 
-427 DPWLLG
+427 
-433 VLVCDSSYDGNM
+433 
-445 MVSLGLDEYDIATR
+445 
-459 IKAVCGERNVRF
+459 
-471 KEQHR
+471 
-476 GEKGNY
+476 
-482 LEVHIKRGSGLS
+482 
-494 KQLLTDLFGGVRK
+494 
-507 MDRSLPC
+507 
-514 DFLAWNRHDRL
+514 
-525 ELLAGIIDADG
+525 
-536 YINTG
+536 
-541 KGCTIQIGSTNK
+541 
-553 TLALQQ
+553 
-559 LELLRSLGVPAK
+559 
-571 LYENFYGNGDK
+571 
-582 IRYRVEAQAPD
+582 
-593 DLMLTSAKKQVKM
+593 
-606 GAARSKP
+606 
-613 KNAKYAQVVSI
+613 
-624 EFIGE
+624 
-629 RGKKSYDLETES
+629 
-641 DRFDLSGINSH
+641 
-652 NCRTRVM
+652 RTRVM

-703 TIARDQLLHRFEI
+703 AIARDQLLHRFEI

-727 LMGNGVYLDSG
+727 LMGNGVYLDSD

-909 VDRCPICN
+909 VDRDPICG
-917 YQGVIYDECPKC
+917 YRGVIYDTCPC
-929 HRKEFEAVPEEYRS
+929 CGRKEFEAVPMEKRS
-943 MIDDLRRTMGTH
+943 DICLK

>member
-1 MHDIDDVYEILDTAT
+1 MSGRRNMHDIDDVYEILDTAT

-160 VSAFGGKP
+160 ASAFGGKP

-193 IHNLNTMHSR
+193 VHNLNTMHSR

-225 VIHSLLKATHQG
+225 VIYSLLKATHRG

-311 YMGCAD
+311 YMG
-317 ARETITVKDG
+317 
-327 DSVNVMGI
+327 
-335 GAAVKKYAERE
+335 
-346 DVSVWDS
+346 
-353 NAGRFV
+353 
-359 KVLTWIENPER
+359 
-370 GNWFH
+370 
-375 VKFSNGRSLT
+375 
-385 LTGDH
+385 
-390 PLPTQRGRV
+390 
-399 FVEDMVV
+399 
-406 GDKVPIADT
+406 
-415 PVIDGERKTSLY
+415 
-427 DPWLLG
+427 
-433 VLVCDSSYDGNM
+433 
-445 MVSLGLDEYDIATR
+445 
-459 IKAVCGERNVRF
+459 
-471 KEQHR
+471 
-476 GEKGNY
+476 
-482 LEVHIKRGSGLS
+482 
-494 KQLLTDLFGGVRK
+494 
-507 MDRSLPC
+507 
-514 DFLAWNRHDRL
+514 
-525 ELLAGIIDADG
+525 
-536 YINTG
+536 
-541 KGCTIQIGSTNK
+541 
-553 TLALQQ
+553 
-559 LELLRSLGVPAK
+559 
-571 LYENFYGNGDK
+571 
-582 IRYRVEAQAPD
+582 
-593 DLMLTSAKKQVKM
+593 
-606 GAARSKP
+606 
-613 KNAKYAQVVSI
+613 
-624 EFIGE
+624 
-629 RGKKSYDLETES
+629 
-641 DRFDLSGINSH
+641 
-652 NCRTRVM
+652 CRTRVM

-779 VWKHAFDT
+779 VWRHAFDT

-816 SGKFVGKDKEKFGE
+816 SGKFVVKDKEKFGE

-883 SNLSA
+883 NNLSA

-909 VDRCPICN
+909 VDRDPICG
-917 YQGVIYDECPKC
+917 YRGVIYDTCPC
-929 HRKEFEAVPEEYRS
+929 CGRKEFEAVPMEKRS
-943 MIDDLRRTMGTH
+943 DICLK

>member
-53 DDTVLPQYVKEAVD
+53 DDTIIQQYVKEAVD

-193 IHNLNTMHSR
+193 VHNLNTMHSR

-211 SLNYGTDTSRWGRQ
+211 TLNYGTDTSRWGRQ

-279 LFPNFSFMDSPYN
+279 LFPNFSFMDAPYN

-311 YMGCAD
+311 YMG
-317 ARETITVKDG
+317 
-327 DSVNVMGI
+327 
-335 GAAVKKYAERE
+335 
-346 DVSVWDS
+346 
-353 NAGRFV
+353 
-359 KVLTWIENPER
+359 
-370 GNWFH
+370 
-375 VKFSNGRSLT
+375 
-385 LTGDH
+385 
-390 PLPTQRGRV
+390 
-399 FVEDMVV
+399 
-406 GDKVPIADT
+406 
-415 PVIDGERKTSLY
+415 
-427 DPWLLG
+427 
-433 VLVCDSSYDGNM
+433 
-445 MVSLGLDEYDIATR
+445 
-459 IKAVCGERNVRF
+459 
-471 KEQHR
+471 
-476 GEKGNY
+476 
-482 LEVHIKRGSGLS
+482 
-494 KQLLTDLFGGVRK
+494 
-507 MDRSLPC
+507 
-514 DFLAWNRHDRL
+514 
-525 ELLAGIIDADG
+525 
-536 YINTG
+536 
-541 KGCTIQIGSTNK
+541 
-553 TLALQQ
+553 
-559 LELLRSLGVPAK
+559 
-571 LYENFYGNGDK
+571 
-582 IRYRVEAQAPD
+582 
-593 DLMLTSAKKQVKM
+593 
-606 GAARSKP
+606 
-613 KNAKYAQVVSI
+613 
-624 EFIGE
+624 
-629 RGKKSYDLETES
+629 
-641 DRFDLSGINSH
+641 
-652 NCRTRVM
+652 CRTRVM

-909 VDRCPICN
+909 VDRDPICG
-917 YQGVIYDECPKC
+917 YRGVIYDTCPC
-929 HRKEFEAVPEEYRS
+929 CGRKEFEAVPMEKRS
-943 MIDDLRRTMGTH
+943 DICLK

>member
-193 IHNLNTMHSR
+193 VHNLNTMHSR

-211 SLNYGTDTSRWGRQ
+211 TLNYGTDTSRWGRQ

-311 YMGCAD
+311 YMG
-317 ARETITVKDG
+317 
-327 DSVNVMGI
+327 
-335 GAAVKKYAERE
+335 
-346 DVSVWDS
+346 
-353 NAGRFV
+353 
-359 KVLTWIENPER
+359 
-370 GNWFH
+370 
-375 VKFSNGRSLT
+375 
-385 LTGDH
+385 
-390 PLPTQRGRV
+390 
-399 FVEDMVV
+399 
-406 GDKVPIADT
+406 
-415 PVIDGERKTSLY
+415 
-427 DPWLLG
+427 
-433 VLVCDSSYDGNM
+433 
-445 MVSLGLDEYDIATR
+445 
-459 IKAVCGERNVRF
+459 
-471 KEQHR
+471 
-476 GEKGNY
+476 
-482 LEVHIKRGSGLS
+482 
-494 KQLLTDLFGGVRK
+494 
-507 MDRSLPC
+507 
-514 DFLAWNRHDRL
+514 
-525 ELLAGIIDADG
+525 
-536 YINTG
+536 
-541 KGCTIQIGSTNK
+541 
-553 TLALQQ
+553 
-559 LELLRSLGVPAK
+559 
-571 LYENFYGNGDK
+571 
-582 IRYRVEAQAPD
+582 
-593 DLMLTSAKKQVKM
+593 
-606 GAARSKP
+606 
-613 KNAKYAQVVSI
+613 
-624 EFIGE
+624 
-629 RGKKSYDLETES
+629 
-641 DRFDLSGINSH
+641 
-652 NCRTRVM
+652 CRTRVM

-909 VDRCPICN
+909 VDRDPICG
-917 YQGVIYDECPKC
+917 YRGVIYDTCPC
-929 HRKEFEAVPEEYRS
+929 CGRKEFEAVPMEKRS
-943 MIDDLRRTMGTH
+943 DICLK

>member
-53 DDTVLPQYVKEAVD
+53 DDTIIPQYVKEAVD

-97 FNTGHGHIRPPKS
+97 FNTGHGHIRSPKS

-193 IHNLNTMHSR
+193 VHNLNTMHSR

-211 SLNYGTDTSRWGRQ
+211 TLNYGTDTSRWGRQ

-279 LFPNFSFMDSPYN
+279 LFPNFSFMDAPYN

-311 YMGCAD
+311 YMG
-317 ARETITVKDG
+317 
-327 DSVNVMGI
+327 
-335 GAAVKKYAERE
+335 
-346 DVSVWDS
+346 
-353 NAGRFV
+353 
-359 KVLTWIENPER
+359 
-370 GNWFH
+370 
-375 VKFSNGRSLT
+375 
-385 LTGDH
+385 
-390 PLPTQRGRV
+390 
-399 FVEDMVV
+399 
-406 GDKVPIADT
+406 
-415 PVIDGERKTSLY
+415 
-427 DPWLLG
+427 
-433 VLVCDSSYDGNM
+433 
-445 MVSLGLDEYDIATR
+445 
-459 IKAVCGERNVRF
+459 
-471 KEQHR
+471 
-476 GEKGNY
+476 
-482 LEVHIKRGSGLS
+482 
-494 KQLLTDLFGGVRK
+494 
-507 MDRSLPC
+507 
-514 DFLAWNRHDRL
+514 
-525 ELLAGIIDADG
+525 
-536 YINTG
+536 
-541 KGCTIQIGSTNK
+541 
-553 TLALQQ
+553 
-559 LELLRSLGVPAK
+559 
-571 LYENFYGNGDK
+571 
-582 IRYRVEAQAPD
+582 
-593 DLMLTSAKKQVKM
+593 
-606 GAARSKP
+606 
-613 KNAKYAQVVSI
+613 
-624 EFIGE
+624 
-629 RGKKSYDLETES
+629 
-641 DRFDLSGINSH
+641 
-652 NCRTRVM
+652 CRTRVM

-909 VDRCPICN
+909 VDRDPICG
-917 YQGVIYDECPKC
+917 YRGVIYDTCPC
-929 HRKEFEAVPEEYRS
+929 CGRKEFEAVPMEKRS
-943 MIDDLRRTMGTH
+943 DICLK

>member
-1 MHDIDDVYEILDTAT
+1 MHDIDDVYEILDIAT

-53 DDTVLPQYVKEAVD
+53 NDTIIPQHVKEAVD
-67 DNIIYI
+67 NNLIWI
-73 HDKDF
+73 HDCDF

-193 IHNLNTMHSR
+193 VHNLNTMHSR

-211 SLNYGTDTSRWGRQ
+211 TLNYGTDTSRWGRQ

-311 YMGCAD
+311 YMG
-317 ARETITVKDG
+317 
-327 DSVNVMGI
+327 
-335 GAAVKKYAERE
+335 
-346 DVSVWDS
+346 
-353 NAGRFV
+353 
-359 KVLTWIENPER
+359 
-370 GNWFH
+370 
-375 VKFSNGRSLT
+375 
-385 LTGDH
+385 
-390 PLPTQRGRV
+390 
-399 FVEDMVV
+399 
-406 GDKVPIADT
+406 
-415 PVIDGERKTSLY
+415 
-427 DPWLLG
+427 
-433 VLVCDSSYDGNM
+433 
-445 MVSLGLDEYDIATR
+445 
-459 IKAVCGERNVRF
+459 
-471 KEQHR
+471 
-476 GEKGNY
+476 
-482 LEVHIKRGSGLS
+482 
-494 KQLLTDLFGGVRK
+494 
-507 MDRSLPC
+507 
-514 DFLAWNRHDRL
+514 
-525 ELLAGIIDADG
+525 
-536 YINTG
+536 
-541 KGCTIQIGSTNK
+541 
-553 TLALQQ
+553 
-559 LELLRSLGVPAK
+559 
-571 LYENFYGNGDK
+571 
-582 IRYRVEAQAPD
+582 
-593 DLMLTSAKKQVKM
+593 
-606 GAARSKP
+606 
-613 KNAKYAQVVSI
+613 
-624 EFIGE
+624 
-629 RGKKSYDLETES
+629 
-641 DRFDLSGINSH
+641 
-652 NCRTRVM
+652 CRTRVM

-909 VDRCPICN
+909 VDRDPICG
-917 YQGVIYDECPKC
+917 YRGVIYDTCPC
-929 HRKEFEAVPEEYRS
+929 CGRKEFEAVPMEKRS
-943 MIDDLRRTMGTH
+943 DICLK

>member
-1 MHDIDDVYEILDTAT
+1 MHDIDDVYEILNTAT

-26 RSNANVNTDSPMGA
+26 RSNANVNTDNPMGA

-53 DDTVLPQYVKEAVD
+53 DDTVLPQYVKEAVG

-160 VSAFGGKP
+160 ASAFGGKP

-211 SLNYGTDTSRWGRQ
+211 TLNYGTDTSRWGRQ

-311 YMGCAD
+311 YMGC
-317 ARETITVKDG
+317 
-327 DSVNVMGI
+327 
-335 GAAVKKYAERE
+335 
-346 DVSVWDS
+346 
-353 NAGRFV
+353 
-359 KVLTWIENPER
+359 
-370 GNWFH
+370 
-375 VKFSNGRSLT
+375 
-385 LTGDH
+385 
-390 PLPTQRGRV
+390 
-399 FVEDMVV
+399 
-406 GDKVPIADT
+406 
-415 PVIDGERKTSLY
+415 
-427 DPWLLG
+427 
-433 VLVCDSSYDGNM
+433 
-445 MVSLGLDEYDIATR
+445 
-459 IKAVCGERNVRF
+459 
-471 KEQHR
+471 
-476 GEKGNY
+476 
-482 LEVHIKRGSGLS
+482 
-494 KQLLTDLFGGVRK
+494 
-507 MDRSLPC
+507 
-514 DFLAWNRHDRL
+514 
-525 ELLAGIIDADG
+525 
-536 YINTG
+536 
-541 KGCTIQIGSTNK
+541 
-553 TLALQQ
+553 
-559 LELLRSLGVPAK
+559 
-571 LYENFYGNGDK
+571 
-582 IRYRVEAQAPD
+582 
-593 DLMLTSAKKQVKM
+593 
-606 GAARSKP
+606 
-613 KNAKYAQVVSI
+613 
-624 EFIGE
+624 
-629 RGKKSYDLETES
+629 
-641 DRFDLSGINSH
+641 
-652 NCRTRVM
+652 RTRVM

-703 TIARDQLLHRFEI
+703 TVARDQLLHRFEI

-779 VWKHAFDT
+779 VWEHAFDT

-816 SGKFVGKDKEKFGE
+816 SGKFVVKDKEKFGE

-883 SNLSA
+883 NNLSA
-888 FETIVRHM
+888 FETIIRHM

-909 VDRCPICN
+909 VDRDPICG
-917 YQGVIYDECPKC
+917 YRGVIYDTCPC
-929 HRKEFEAVPEEYRS
+929 CGRKEFEAVPMEKRS
-943 MIDDLRRTMGTH
+943 DICLK

>member
-1 MHDIDDVYEILDTAT
+1 MSGRRNMHDIDDVYEILDTAT

-53 DDTVLPQYVKEAVD
+53 DDTVLPPYVKEAVD
-67 DNIIYI
+67 NNLIWI

-131 GQSVP
+131 GQAVP

-160 VSAFGGKP
+160 VSALGGKP

-193 IHNLNTMHSR
+193 VHNLNTMHSR

-415 PVIDGERKTSLY
+415 PVINGEAR
-427 DPWLLG
+427 
-433 VLVCDSSYDGNM
+433 
-445 MVSLGLDEYDIATR
+445 
-459 IKAVCGERNVRF
+459 
-471 KEQHR
+471 
-476 GEKGNY
+476 
-482 LEVHIKRGSGLS
+482 
-494 KQLLTDLFGGVRK
+494 
-507 MDRSLPC
+507 
-514 DFLAWNRHDRL
+514 
-525 ELLAGIIDADG
+525 
-536 YINTG
+536 
-541 KGCTIQIGSTNK
+541 
-553 TLALQQ
+553 
-559 LELLRSLGVPAK
+559 
-571 LYENFYGNGDK
+571 
-582 IRYRVEAQAPD
+582 
-593 DLMLTSAKKQVKM
+593 

-613 KNAKYAQVVSI
+613 KNAKYTQVVSI

-659 ANVNGPE
+659 SNVNGPE

-703 TIARDQLLHRFEI
+703 TVARDQLLHRFEI

-779 VWKHAFDT
+779 VWEHAFDT

-816 SGKFVGKDKEKFGE
+816 SGKFVVKDKEKFGE

-883 SNLSA
+883 NNLSA

-909 VDRCPICN
+909 VDRDPICG
-917 YQGVIYDECPKC
+917 YRGVIYDTCPC
-929 HRKEFEAVPEEYRS
+929 CGRKEFEAVPMEKRS
-943 MIDDLRRTMGTH
+943 DICLK

>member
-1 MHDIDDVYEILDTAT
+1 MSGRRNMHDIDEVYEILDTAT

-53 DDTVLPQYVKEAVD
+53 DDTVLPPYVKEAVD
-67 DNIIYI
+67 DNLIYI

-160 VSAFGGKP
+160 ASAFGGKP

-193 IHNLNTMHSR
+193 VHNLNTMHSR

-311 YMGCAD
+311 YMGC
-317 ARETITVKDG
+317 
-327 DSVNVMGI
+327 
-335 GAAVKKYAERE
+335 
-346 DVSVWDS
+346 
-353 NAGRFV
+353 
-359 KVLTWIENPER
+359 
-370 GNWFH
+370 
-375 VKFSNGRSLT
+375 
-385 LTGDH
+385 
-390 PLPTQRGRV
+390 
-399 FVEDMVV
+399 
-406 GDKVPIADT
+406 
-415 PVIDGERKTSLY
+415 
-427 DPWLLG
+427 
-433 VLVCDSSYDGNM
+433 
-445 MVSLGLDEYDIATR
+445 
-459 IKAVCGERNVRF
+459 
-471 KEQHR
+471 
-476 GEKGNY
+476 
-482 LEVHIKRGSGLS
+482 
-494 KQLLTDLFGGVRK
+494 
-507 MDRSLPC
+507 
-514 DFLAWNRHDRL
+514 
-525 ELLAGIIDADG
+525 
-536 YINTG
+536 
-541 KGCTIQIGSTNK
+541 
-553 TLALQQ
+553 
-559 LELLRSLGVPAK
+559 
-571 LYENFYGNGDK
+571 
-582 IRYRVEAQAPD
+582 
-593 DLMLTSAKKQVKM
+593 
-606 GAARSKP
+606 
-613 KNAKYAQVVSI
+613 
-624 EFIGE
+624 
-629 RGKKSYDLETES
+629 
-641 DRFDLSGINSH
+641 
-652 NCRTRVM
+652 RTRVM

-727 LMGNGVYLDSG
+727 LMGNGVYLDSD

-797 ESEEHRLNFS
+797 ESEEHSLNFS

-816 SGKFVGKDKEKFGE
+816 SGKFVVKDKEKFGE

-883 SNLSA
+883 NNLSA

>member
-1 MHDIDDVYEILDTAT
+1 MHDIDDVYEILDIAT

-53 DDTVLPQYVKEAVD
+53 NDTIIPQYVKEAVD
-67 DNIIYI
+67 NNLIWI
-73 HDKDF
+73 HDCDF

-193 IHNLNTMHSR
+193 VHNLNTMHSR

-211 SLNYGTDTSRWGRQ
+211 TLNYGTDTSRWGRQ

-406 GDKVPIADT
+406 GDKVPVANP
-415 PVIDGERKTSLY
+415 PVINGE
-427 DPWLLG
+427 
-433 VLVCDSSYDGNM
+433 
-445 MVSLGLDEYDIATR
+445 A
-459 IKAVCGERNVRF
+459 
-471 KEQHR
+471 
-476 GEKGNY
+476 
-482 LEVHIKRGSGLS
+482 
-494 KQLLTDLFGGVRK
+494 
-507 MDRSLPC
+507 
-514 DFLAWNRHDRL
+514 
-525 ELLAGIIDADG
+525 
-536 YINTG
+536 
-541 KGCTIQIGSTNK
+541 
-553 TLALQQ
+553 
-559 LELLRSLGVPAK
+559 
-571 LYENFYGNGDK
+571 
-582 IRYRVEAQAPD
+582 
-593 DLMLTSAKKQVKM
+593 M

-727 LMGNGVYLDSG
+727 LMGNGVYLDSD

>member
-1 MHDIDDVYEILDTAT
+1 MSGRRNMHDIDDVYEILDTAT

-160 VSAFGGKP
+160 ASAFGGKP

-211 SLNYGTDTSRWGRQ
+211 TLNYGTDTSRWGRQ

-311 YMGCAD
+311 YMGC
-317 ARETITVKDG
+317 
-327 DSVNVMGI
+327 
-335 GAAVKKYAERE
+335 
-346 DVSVWDS
+346 
-353 NAGRFV
+353 
-359 KVLTWIENPER
+359 
-370 GNWFH
+370 
-375 VKFSNGRSLT
+375 
-385 LTGDH
+385 
-390 PLPTQRGRV
+390 
-399 FVEDMVV
+399 
-406 GDKVPIADT
+406 
-415 PVIDGERKTSLY
+415 
-427 DPWLLG
+427 
-433 VLVCDSSYDGNM
+433 
-445 MVSLGLDEYDIATR
+445 
-459 IKAVCGERNVRF
+459 
-471 KEQHR
+471 
-476 GEKGNY
+476 
-482 LEVHIKRGSGLS
+482 
-494 KQLLTDLFGGVRK
+494 
-507 MDRSLPC
+507 
-514 DFLAWNRHDRL
+514 
-525 ELLAGIIDADG
+525 
-536 YINTG
+536 
-541 KGCTIQIGSTNK
+541 
-553 TLALQQ
+553 
-559 LELLRSLGVPAK
+559 
-571 LYENFYGNGDK
+571 
-582 IRYRVEAQAPD
+582 
-593 DLMLTSAKKQVKM
+593 
-606 GAARSKP
+606 
-613 KNAKYAQVVSI
+613 
-624 EFIGE
+624 
-629 RGKKSYDLETES
+629 
-641 DRFDLSGINSH
+641 
-652 NCRTRVM
+652 RTRVM

-703 TIARDQLLHRFEI
+703 TVARDQLLHRFEI

-779 VWKHAFDT
+779 VWEHAFDT

-816 SGKFVGKDKEKFGE
+816 SGKFVVKDKEKFGE

-883 SNLSA
+883 NNLSA

-909 VDRCPICN
+909 VDRDPICG
-917 YQGVIYDECPKC
+917 YRGVIYDTCPC
-929 HRKEFEAVPEEYRS
+929 CGRKEFEAVPMEKRS
-943 MIDDLRRTMGTH
+943 DICLK

>member
-193 IHNLNTMHSR
+193 VHNLNTMHSR

-211 SLNYGTDTSRWGRQ
+211 TLNYGTDTSRWGRQ

-311 YMGCAD
+311 YMGC
-317 ARETITVKDG
+317 
-327 DSVNVMGI
+327 
-335 GAAVKKYAERE
+335 
-346 DVSVWDS
+346 
-353 NAGRFV
+353 
-359 KVLTWIENPER
+359 
-370 GNWFH
+370 
-375 VKFSNGRSLT
+375 
-385 LTGDH
+385 
-390 PLPTQRGRV
+390 
-399 FVEDMVV
+399 
-406 GDKVPIADT
+406 
-415 PVIDGERKTSLY
+415 
-427 DPWLLG
+427 
-433 VLVCDSSYDGNM
+433 
-445 MVSLGLDEYDIATR
+445 
-459 IKAVCGERNVRF
+459 
-471 KEQHR
+471 
-476 GEKGNY
+476 
-482 LEVHIKRGSGLS
+482 
-494 KQLLTDLFGGVRK
+494 
-507 MDRSLPC
+507 
-514 DFLAWNRHDRL
+514 
-525 ELLAGIIDADG
+525 
-536 YINTG
+536 
-541 KGCTIQIGSTNK
+541 
-553 TLALQQ
+553 
-559 LELLRSLGVPAK
+559 
-571 LYENFYGNGDK
+571 
-582 IRYRVEAQAPD
+582 
-593 DLMLTSAKKQVKM
+593 
-606 GAARSKP
+606 
-613 KNAKYAQVVSI
+613 
-624 EFIGE
+624 
-629 RGKKSYDLETES
+629 
-641 DRFDLSGINSH
+641 
-652 NCRTRVM
+652 RTRVM

-703 TIARDQLLHRFEI
+703 AIARDQLLHRFEI

-779 VWKHAFDT
+779 VWEHAFDT
-787 VRFMRDFCDR
+787 VSFMRDFCDR